1 MIPRIIFIC
10 VIATQLFSSCRA
22 QNKVM
27 DQKYQ
32 VVNVE
37 SYQLELVPIQ
47 TSDPE
52 TLRWDVFLKAI
63 DGGLK
68 HLDTITIA
76 PRSGIQFSELNGN
89 PLEAVS
95 LAGAYLENDTLY
107 VMYVIDRLGNLR
119 VYPLS
124 GGQHDRKII
133 HPYELVGVGSFMNR
147 GAVYLNAEFKLLSK
161 QYVAMNLIG
170 SIGYG
175 DGYWPPRVY
184 DKVDRKQYHLVEGD
198 GHRKIADNTI
208 DGLSKIPLRQLGE
221 LVLIDMPELFK
232 LPPPTQS
239 YQLLGFID
247 QSQSGQERNMGKA
260 YFFYGT
266 SSDDRVQIT
275 LCVDFFRKTWDSGPY
290 KFEVVTGVDGN
301 F

>member
-1 MIPRIIFIC
+1 
-10 VIATQLFSSCRA
+10 
-22 QNKVM
+22 M

-32 VVNVE
+32 IVNVE

-47 TSDPE
+47 TSDSG
-52 TLRWDVFLKAI
+52 TLRWDVFLKGI
-63 DGGLK
+63 DGGLQ

-76 PRSGIQFSELNGN
+76 PRSSIQFSELNGN

-107 VMYVIDRLGNLR
+107 AMYVIERLGNLR

-124 GGQHDRKII
+124 SEQHDRKVI
-133 HPYELVGVGSFMNR
+133 HPYEMVGVGSYMNR
-147 GAVYLNAEFKLLSK
+147 GAVYLNAEFKSLSK
-161 QYVAMNLIG
+161 QYVAMNLVG

-184 DKVDRKQYHLVEGD
+184 DKVDRKQYHLVEGNGD
-198 GHRKIADNTI
+198 RKVTNNTI
-208 DGLSKIPLRQLGE
+208 DGLGNIPLRQLGE
-221 LVLIDMPELFK
+221 LVLVDMPELFN
-232 LPPPTQS
+232 LPLPNQS
-239 YQLLGFID
+239 YQLIGFID
-247 QSQSGQERNMGKA
+247 QSQSGSERNIGKA

-266 SSDDRVQIT
+266 SSHDKVQTT
-275 LCVDFFRKTWDSGPY
+275 LSVDFFQKTWDIGPY